1 MFKSLNKAVNALFI
15 KKTNSSKLVLEIKKN
30 QHVVHNLQLYENSL
44 CFFFSKYV
52 KHKR

>member
-15 KKTNSSKLVLEIKKN
+15 KKTNSSKLVLEIKKK
-30 QHVVHNLQLYENSL
+30 HNMLYTIYNYMKIL
-44 CFFFSKYV
+44 FVFFSKYL